1 MRNRKAFIVALG
13 VELPTSL
20 CVGGSAGGYSDDLHV
35 GRVKITSV
43 KRGGGLVS
51 TSRVS
56 LREITSE
63 TVREI
68 CALEVGEQQKN
79 FVAANAES
87 IAEAYFDELAWF
99 RAIYY
104 GETPVGFVMLSINP
118 EANEYYLWR
127 FMIDKKYQG
136 HGYGKQA
143 IDAIIEH
150 VKSRPQARELTL
162 SCVPGDGGPEEFYQ
176 RLGFQFTGEVD
187 DGEKVYRLLL

>member
-1 MRNRKAFIVALG
+1 MG
-13 VELPTSL
+13 
-20 CVGGSAGGYSDDLHV
+20 
-35 GRVKITSV
+35 SV
-43 KRGGGLVS
+43 KRISVKKGGGLVS

-68 CALEVGEQQKN
+68 CALAVGEQQKN

-87 IAEAYFDELAWF
+87 IAEAYFDESAWF

-104 GETPVGFVMLSINP
+104 GETPVGFVMLSENP
-118 EANEYYLWR
+118 EAGEYYLWR
-127 FMIDKKYQG
+127 FMIDKRYQG
-136 HGYGKQA
+136 QGLGKIVMA
-143 IDAIIEH
+143 KIIDH
-150 VKSRPQARELTL
+150 VKSRPLAHELTL
-162 SCVPGDGGPEEFYQ
+162 SCVPGEGGPEEFYQ